1 MLGARARSFDLLL
14 IFFSSQTPAD
24 AYQDDLDSG
33 SAGQVSLGRLPP
45 PAASSRLSAMVQ
57 GKAFKANPELEL
69 TTISLDSLDSLKPDT
84 YPKRPSSRVDH
95 PLLQVKI

>member
-1 MLGARARSFDLLL
+1 MFP
-14 IFFSSQTPAD
+14 TPITRPA
-24 AYQDDLDSG
+24 
-33 SAGQVSLGRLPP
+33 SAAGRLI
-45 PAASSRLSAMVQ
+45 SLVCHVQ